1 MILRRVTESDL
12 SAVME
17 IEEASFIPSVRE
29 KREVFAERIRVCG
42 SCFIIFEDETVHKP
56 AGYFSAERWAAVPE
70 NGEAFILNHPA
81 SSYFKSDG
89 RILYLSSFALLPE
102 YRGRGTGH
110 KIFAE
115 SIEWFIAHNKGIAAA
130 VLLVNEAWKAA
141 VHIYTQNGF
150 RETHRLPGFFPQQ
163 QDAPS
168 AASGEHPDSGSGANT
183 DGIIMEKKLSCSRI
197 QTKL

>member
-12 SAVME
+12 SAVMK
-17 IEEASFIPSVRE
+17 IEEASFIPSVQE
-29 KREVFAERIRVCG
+29 KREVFAERIRVCS
-42 SCFIIFEDETVHKP
+42 SCFIIFEDETTHEA
-56 AGYFSAERWAAVPE
+56 AGCFSAERWAAVPE

-89 RILYLSSFALLPE
+89 RILYLSSFALLPG

-115 SIEWFIAHNKGIAAA
+115 SIEWFIAHNKGITAA

-141 VHIYTQNGF
+141 VHIYSQNGF
-150 RETHRLPGFFPQQ
+150 RETNRLPGFFPPQQ
-163 QDAPS
+163 ETNS
-168 AASGEHPDSGSGANT
+168 VICSGYAHTRRGQNT
-183 DGIIMEKKLSCSRI
+183 DGIIMEKYL
-197 QTKL
+197 